1 MASKSQFSIVTY
13 ERRPGHWRAAI
24 TPFAQPGSFIRG
36 RTTASVVTGEDSKS
50 ESDAMVAAEHLIKSL

>member
-24 TPFAQPGSFIRG
+24 TPFAESGSFIRG
-36 RTTASVVTGEDSKS
+36 KTTSSVVTGEDSKS
-50 ESDAMVAAEHLIKSL
+50 ESDAMFAAEQLIKSL

>member
-36 RTTASVVTGEDSKS
+36 RTTARVVTGEDSKS